1 MKTKPSELKQNLFKA
16 GIGLV
21 AFGFAA
27 AGHEL
32 TGPLTALVGL
42 AGNVAS
48 QFGIEACMPYITKN
62 WLSHPDKV
70 VNHHIQRALVT
81 AVNTALTEIEQ
92 EYLVRDD
99 VSPREQQ
106 SLRDFFA
113 VLRSRSEQ
121 EFMEAARDELTKQEI
136 LDYVYDRQA
145 AARHLQ
151 DRLRIQ
157 LDSSADDEFYFTD
170 RFIAYF
176 PGHFA
181 ERVQFH
187 LKEEL
192 KGEDEDQEKAKK
204 AMDLLFFE
212 TLRAGLNDLKIGQ
225 ADLKTSLDT
234 ALETGTRTAQ
244 QLDFYGELWISAIR
258 QNRAQL
264 DRVEENTQKTL
275 EKIGDLRA
283 EVATKG
289 DMAALRRDI
298 ETMYR
303 QPVQPGLLGSPQF
316 QQLTQTL
323 RDTEQAFAGARTG
336 LTALETAIAQNPVLA
351 TSLTI
356 PLGQAQQLATA
367 TDAQQQQARQ
377 NLLQFMADVAA
388 TQRAIMDATSHR
400 ADVARQLF
408 EQGQFTEANAAL
420 SADELRR
427 DKTDL
432 LQQRDAVRAQLA
444 QLAQDFILKAN
455 MMVLAKDPDWFAQ
468 ARQLFE
474 EAVETDQTY
483 ETCFALGY
491 FLQEHNQH
499 LDAMVWYEKALPLSA
514 NESPKSALLNN
525 LANLYSDNKRFA
537 EAEPAFDEALTVY
550 RQLAQQNPLAY
561 LPKVATTLNNLAN
574 LYSDTQRFAE
584 AEPAYDKALT
594 IRRQLAQQNPSAYL
608 PDVAMT
614 LNNLGILYSDTQRF
628 AEAEAAFDEAL
639 TIRRQLAQQNPSAY
653 LPDVAMTLNN
663 LAVLYRANKRF
674 AEAEPAFDEALTI
687 RRQLAQQN
695 PSAYLPD
702 VAMTLNN
709 LGILYS
715 DNKRF
720 AEAEAAYDE
729 ALTVYQQLA
738 QQNPSAYLPDVAM
751 TLNNLAN
758 LYKATNR
765 PERAE
770 EAYDEGLGIY
780 RGLAKVNPD
789 SYSVNA
795 AMTAVNRSML
805 YRDQP
810 TPDQEQS
817 VEYALLALF
826 YAIPYQDRVLLA
838 LKIAQAAVQICG
850 HWGIDW
856 QAELQKRFGEGE
868 S

>member
-27 AGHEL
+27 AGHDL
-32 TGPLTALVGL
+32 TSPMMNTLVGMAGGL
-42 AGNVAS
+42 AG
-48 QFGIEACMPYITKN
+48 QYGEQLCMPFITKN

-70 VNHHIQRALVT
+70 VNQHIQRALV
-81 AVNTALTEIEQ
+81 AAIRTALDEIEKD
-92 EYLVRDD
+92 YINRAD
-99 VSPREQQ
+99 VSSKEAKAI
-106 SLRDFFA
+106 RDFFA
-113 VLRSRSEQ
+113 VLRSRGEL
-121 EFMEAARDELTKQEI
+121 EYVEATQNELTKQEI

-192 KGEDEDQEKAKK
+192 KGEGEDQEKAKK

-283 EVATKG
+283 EVATKD

-323 RDTEQAFAGARTG
+323 RDTEQAFAGARAG
-336 LTALETAIAQNPVLA
+336 LTALETTISQNPALA
-351 TSLTI
+351 ATLTI

-367 TDAQQQQARQ
+367 IDAQQQQARQ

-432 LQQRDAVRAQLA
+432 LQQRDAVRVQLA

-491 FLQEHNQH
+491 FLQEHNKH

-514 NESPKSALLNN
+514 NESPKSDL
-525 LANLYSDNKRFA
+525 
-537 EAEPAFDEALTVY
+537 
-550 RQLAQQNPLAY
+550 
-561 LPKVATTLNNLAN
+561 
-574 LYSDTQRFAE
+574 
-584 AEPAYDKALT
+584 
-594 IRRQLAQQNPSAYL
+594 
-608 PDVAMT
+608 
-614 LNNLGILYSDTQRF
+614 LNNLGILYSDNQRF
-628 AEAEAAFDEAL
+628 AEAKAAYDEAL
-639 TIRRQLAQQNPSAY
+639 TIRRQLAQQNPLAY
-653 LPDVAMTLNN
+653 LPNVAMTLNNLGLLYSDTSRPKQAEEAYDEGLGIYWGLAKVNPATYLPYVATTLNN
-663 LAVLYRANKRF
+663 LAVLYGA
-674 AEAEPAFDEALTI
+674 
-687 RRQLAQQN
+687 
-695 PSAYLPD
+695 
-702 VAMTLNN
+702 
-709 LGILYS
+709 
-715 DNKRF
+715 NKRF
-720 AEAEAAYDE
+720 AEAEAAFDG
-729 ALTVYQQLA
+729 ALTIRQQLA
-738 QQNPSAYLPDVAM
+738 QQNPSAYLPHVAT

-758 LYKATNR
+758 LYSNTSR
-765 PERAE
+765 PERAD

-789 SYSVNA
+789 SYSVDA

-817 VEYALLALF
+817 VDYALLALF
-826 YAIPYQDRVLLA
+826 YAVPYQDRVPLA

-850 HWGIDW
+850 HWGVDW

>member
-27 AGHEL
+27 AGHDL
-32 TGPLTALVGL
+32 TSPMMNTLVGMAGGL
-42 AGNVAS
+42 AG
-48 QFGIEACMPYITKN
+48 QYGEQLCMPFITKN

-70 VNHHIQRALVT
+70 VNQHIQRALV
-81 AVNTALTEIEQ
+81 AAIRTALDEIEKD
-92 EYLVRDD
+92 YINRAD
-99 VSPREQQ
+99 VSSKEAKAI
-106 SLRDFFA
+106 RDFFA
-113 VLRSRSEQ
+113 VLRSRGEL
-121 EFMEAARDELTKQEI
+121 EYVEATQNELTKQEI

-192 KGEDEDQEKAKK
+192 KGEGEDQEKAKK

-283 EVATKG
+283 EVATKD

-323 RDTEQAFAGARTG
+323 RDTEQAFAGARAG
-336 LTALETAIAQNPVLA
+336 LTALETTISQNPALA
-351 TSLTI
+351 ATLTI

-367 TDAQQQQARQ
+367 IDAQQQQARQ

-432 LQQRDAVRAQLA
+432 LQQRDAVRVQLA

-491 FLQEHNQH
+491 FLQEHNKH

-514 NESPKSALLNN
+514 NESPKSDL
-525 LANLYSDNKRFA
+525 
-537 EAEPAFDEALTVY
+537 
-550 RQLAQQNPLAY
+550 
-561 LPKVATTLNNLAN
+561 
-574 LYSDTQRFAE
+574 
-584 AEPAYDKALT
+584 
-594 IRRQLAQQNPSAYL
+594 
-608 PDVAMT
+608 
-614 LNNLGILYSDTQRF
+614 LNNLGILYSDNQRF
-628 AEAEAAFDEAL
+628 AEAKAAYDEAL

-653 LPDVAMTLNN
+653 LPNVAATLNN
-663 LAVLYRANKRF
+663 LAVLYSANQRF
-674 AEAEPAFDEALTI
+674 AEAEAAHDEALTI

-695 PSAYLPD
+695 PLAYLPN

-709 LGILYS
+709 LGLLYS
-715 DNKRF
+715 DTSRPKQAEEAYDEGLGIYWGLAKVNPATYLPYVATTLNNLAVLYGANKRF
-720 AEAEAAYDE
+720 AEAEAAFDG
-729 ALTVYQQLA
+729 ALTIRQQLA
-738 QQNPSAYLPDVAM
+738 QQNPSAYLPHVAT

-758 LYKATNR
+758 LYSNTSR
-765 PERAE
+765 PERAD

-789 SYSVNA
+789 SYSVDA

-817 VEYALLALF
+817 VDYALLALF
-826 YAIPYQDRVLLA
+826 YAVPYQDRVPLA

-850 HWGIDW
+850 HWGVDW